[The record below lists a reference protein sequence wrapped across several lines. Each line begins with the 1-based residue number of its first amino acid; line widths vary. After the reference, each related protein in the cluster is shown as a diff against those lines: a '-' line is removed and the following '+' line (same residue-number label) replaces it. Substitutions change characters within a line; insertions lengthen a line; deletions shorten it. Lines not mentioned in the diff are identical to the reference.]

1 MNYWT
6 LLIAVGSQLIFSIS
20 DVIARANM
28 RHGGFT
34 VANLLTSWFLVYFV
48 IRIFATLGQL
58 YVFASV
64 DLGKT
69 AALFG
74 ALSIILA
81 NVIGLLY
88 LKEALTTPAYIGVT
102 LALMAFCVL
111 AFAK

>member
-6 LLIAVGSQLIFSIS
+6 LFVAIASQLVFSVS
-20 DVIARANM
+20 DVMARANM

-34 VANLLTSWFLVYFV
+34 TENLLTPWFLIYFT

-81 NVIGLLY
+81 NVVGLLY
-88 LKEALTTPAYIGVT
+88 LKESLTTPAYIGVT
-102 LALMAFCVL
+102 LALLAFCML